1 MTDDDGRDGGASD
14 FASHASAPSPG
25 LFAELWEFLRHNK
38 KWWLTPII
46 LVLLLVGALILL
58 AGTAAAPFIYPL
70 F

>member
-1 MTDDDGRDGGASD
+1 MSDQRSGNTGRDD
-14 FASHASAPSPG
+14 FATQADETRPG

-46 LVLLLVGALILL
+46 LVLLLIGTLIPLT
-58 AGTAAAPFIYPL
+58 GTAAALFIYPL